1 MALKTIIIDDEP
13 FARSDLSNMLLSYKE
28 VEIAGEAGN
37 LVDAREQLAKTRFD
51 LVFLDICLRGGTGF
65 ELIPF
70 INPSAK
76 IVFITG
82 HDEYAIQAFEINAL
96 DYLLKPVSRDRLKKT
111 LMRIEPRMEKSD
123 FRSSDHGILVHFNS
137 GHQFVFPDNIVVVLS
152 LGGNYICVH
161 LKNNERLLC
170 RKTLKEW
177 ESILPDS
184 EFLRI
189 HRSIIINTNCI
200 KCISH
205 ERDGS
210 LRVYLFNQSK
220 SYTVSRR
227 MAPRLKKRMMKL
239 PFKEKILNCGE
250 KIKLHEQH
258 SLA

>member
-13 FARSDLSNMLLSYKE
+13 FVRSDLSNMLLSYEE

-37 LVDAREQLAKTRFD
+37 LVDARKQLAKTRFD

-82 HDEYAIQAFEINAL
+82 HDEYAIQAFELNAL

-111 LMRIEPRMEKSD
+111 LMRIEPGMGKSGPG
-123 FRSSDHGILVHFNS
+123 SHDHGILVHLNS
-137 GHQFVFPDNIVVVLS
+137 GHQFVPPDNIVVILS

-161 LKNNERLLC
+161 LKNNERLIC

-177 ESILPDS
+177 ESLLPDS
-184 EFLRI
+184 DFLRI
-189 HRSIIINTNCI
+189 HRSIIINTHCI
-200 KCISH
+200 KRISH

-210 LRVYLFNQSK
+210 SRVFLFNQSEGYK
-220 SYTVSRR
+220 VSRR
-227 MAPRLKKRMMKL
+227 LAPRLKKRMLMLSSKR
-239 PFKEKILNCGE
+239 NT
-250 KIKLHEQH
+250 H
-258 SLA
+258 